1 MSSGIIGAAE
11 REIYIY
17 IYIYIFFF
25 FFDGKAVKENHEMQN
40 TSSRRVCFI
49 YLLFFVYKILIFL
62 L

>member
-17 IYIYIFFF
+17 IYFI
-25 FFDGKAVKENHEMQN
+25 FDGKAVKENHEMQN

>member
-17 IYIYIFFF
+17 IYISF